1 MKKKI
6 LVVPETIVS
15 FFTYKK
21 IDDIS
26 YANIFVGFKSSNFIK
41 FVNEIDSQ
49 ITIIWFE

>member
-1 MKKKI
+1 MKKKSW
-6 LVVPETIVS
+6 L
-15 FFTYKK
+15 FLRQLFHFLHTYKK

-49 ITIIWFE
+49 ITII